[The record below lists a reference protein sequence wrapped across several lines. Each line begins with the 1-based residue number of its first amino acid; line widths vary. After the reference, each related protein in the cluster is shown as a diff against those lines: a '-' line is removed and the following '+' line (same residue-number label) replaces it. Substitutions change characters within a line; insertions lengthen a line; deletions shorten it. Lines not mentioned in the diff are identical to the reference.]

1 MMFFGMG
8 FGIFLMIIFW
18 GGLIM
23 VGIWIVRSIFGN
35 SPQLFTSQ
43 GVNHLNDANEILK
56 QRYARGEIS
65 QEEYEVMSRDL
76 K

>member
-8 FGIFLMIIFW
+8 FGILIMIIFW

-23 VGIWIVRSIFGN
+23 VGVWIVRNIFRN

-43 GVNHLNDANEILK
+43 GVNRINDANETLK

-65 QEEYEVMSRDL
+65 REEFEAMSRDL